1 MVDSLELYKEA
12 LTFAKTTSM
21 TTVTY
26 FSTLRNYYLQIV
38 MTIFYELTTQK
49 KSSLMSLM
57 CSMNNVRLTP
67 KNFVLPVS
75 QLRFSIS
82 TGFDLLTMVYG
93 LHMALSE
100 NLNSCAQIFDESS
113 KEVFRG
119 AGLDTKNFQVLYTCL
134 QMLDDSIGQLRC
146 EKVVEKRVEVP
157 VERIVEKRVE
167 VPVERIVVKRV
178 EVPVEK
184 RVEVPVERIVE
195 KRVEVPIERKSAA
208 QDETLTRGLDELS
221 HKRQTEDEK
230 ILGAIKNVQLALQ
243 EELPRLQSTLKT
255 IADIRD
261 GIDFKTMQEPIS
273 QLLQLYDKLTETLQ
287 RHPQS
292 DAQKGYDSLIKRC
305 ARFAGYLEQSLAM
318 LGAQLIKE
326 TNTPLDV
333 GRHEAINAARPS
345 EASFVAKVLRVG
357 LIYKGQVLRKAEV
370 EVVEPAVGSQEYY
383 LAVRKNFGR

>member
-12 LTFAKTTSM
+12 LTFAKNTSM

-38 MTIFYELTTQK
+38 MTIFYELTTQR
-49 KSSLMSLM
+49 KSALLSLM

-134 QMLDDSIGQLRC
+134 QMLDDSIGQLRG
-146 EKVVEKRVEVP
+146 EKV
-157 VERIVEKRVE
+157 VEKRVE

-184 RVEVPVERIVE
+184 RVEVP
-195 KRVEVPIERKSAA
+195 IERTPAA

-221 HKRQTEDEK
+221 HKRQDEDEK

-243 EELPRLQSTLKT
+243 EELPRLRSTLKT

-287 RHPQS
+287 RHPQA